1 VLFQREPLRRTA
13 DTLELFHAGNGN
25 ASGTEGWKSEN
36 KHRYSPLVF
45 DEEGS
50 GAKPPAA
57 GVPRN
62 SSANRV
68 PHQFAWPIQYGAS
81 MVLLGRMLLSFVLCF
96 ILAVQHERP
105 QNSDSSVNDVPED
118 RLLVPQELAGVRG
131 HVKSNVPLHFAWPVQ
146 QGSVSRVILLRCI
159 CSCCLV
165 CSAVEDNRANVTNKS
180 RNVDGRDSEYH
191 ASFLAEAPEQVI
203 VHRKASP
210 DSFSLFNNDP
220 AVETEGAKPFQ
231 SETSAQYTGTNVSN
245 NVARSTDTLPVAGA
259 RLQSAANPRNFAW
272 PIEPGQFQR
281 IVHMFHL
288 EMRC

>member
-1 VLFQREPLRRTA
+1 VAYPIRCV
-13 DTLELFHAGNGN
+13 
-25 ASGTEGWKSEN
+25 
-36 KHRYSPLVF
+36 Y
-45 DEEGS
+45 
-50 GAKPPAA
+50 
-57 GVPRN
+57 GVVGLN
-62 SSANRV
+62 V
-68 PHQFAWPIQYGAS
+68 I
-81 MVLLGRMLLSFVLCF
+81 VICCIF
-96 ILAVQHERP
+96 IDVVQHERP
-105 QNSDSSVNDVPED
+105 QSAERSVIDIPED

-146 QGSVSRVILLRCI
+146 QGSVSRVILLRYL

-165 CSAVEDNRANVTNKS
+165 CCAVEDNRANVTNKS
-180 RNVDGRDSEYH
+180 RDADGRDSEYH

-231 SETSAQYTGTNVSN
+231 SESSAQYTGTNVSN

-272 PIEPGQFQR
+272 PIEPG
-281 IVHMFHL
+281 
-288 EMRC
+288 